1 MAKTADKKHTTLAE
15 LRFKPANSNDAER
28 AQFSHHFV
36 NVPRCSFAKDDGI
49 STYLGS
55 ETGMDTFPQ
64 PPTEQEPLHKDVPA
78 IECEVPAAAGGLARK
93 LLRSGF
99 ALSVFLHAV
108 AVIAVGYLVL
118 PDDTSLVEGVTSVT
132 LVVRGVE
139 TDLRLEGEKT
149 EKQED
154 EPEPEIE
161 TKPVEKEPVK
171 PMEKLLEK
179 KPAPVE
185 RPKVVQPVEA
195 KTEDILKDVPMPEL
209 GADLPEILTTQ
220 TPSEVKAETTA
231 KTVPVEKKIE
241 PKPKE
246 LATAALPEKPA
257 EKKPEEKSVEKKPE
271 AKKEEPKKE
280 SEKKLEKKKKEEPKK
295 RKNKKGE
302 RGKDKERPDLGD
314 SEAINKGKRSSVSS
328 QGASNNRE
336 LGNAAR
342 SNYQGKVEK
351 KLLRA
356 KSRVRNPGKGSVT
369 VSFVIAAN
377 GDISGLR
384 IKKSSGKEAIDAAA
398 LKIVNKAAPFLPI
411 PAETGR
417 KSWPMTQII
426 DFE

>member
-78 IECEVPAAAGGLARK
+78 IECEVPAASGGLARK

-108 AVIAVGYLVL
+108 AIIAVGYMTLVL
-118 PDDTSLVEGVTSVT
+118 PDEDSMVEGVMSIS
-132 LVVRGVE
+132 LVVEGSDADRIASGEEEEVE
-139 TDLRLEGEKT
+139 APK
-149 EKQED
+149 
-154 EPEPEIE
+154 PELKI
-161 TKPVEKEPVK
+161 KPVEKESIKPVEKLAETVPEPVK
-171 PMEKLLEK
+171 
-179 KPAPVE
+179 KPD
-185 RPKVVQPVEA
+185 VVQPIEA
-195 KTEDILKDVPMPEL
+195 KPEEILKDVPMPQL

-220 TPSEVKAETTA
+220 AGSEVKAEAAA
-231 KTVPVEKKIE
+231 KPVPVEKKIE
-241 PKPKE
+241 PEPKE
-246 LATAALPEKPA
+246 LAAAALPEKPV
-257 EKKPEEKSVEKKPE
+257 EKKPEEKPIEKKPE

-280 SEKKLEKKKKEEPKK
+280 PEKKLEKKKEEPKK
-295 RKNKKGE
+295 RKKFKGNRGKDEQKSDRGDSDTSNKGE
-302 RGKDKERPDLGD
+302 R
-314 SEAINKGKRSSVSS
+314 SSDNSR
-328 QGASNNRE
+328 GASNNRE

-356 KSRVRNPGKGSVT
+356 KSRVRKPGNGKVT
-369 VSFVIAAN
+369 VTFVIAAN

-384 IKKSSGKEAIDAAA
+384 IWKSSGEAAIDAAA
-398 LKIVNKAAPFLPI
+398 LKIVNKAAPFPAI
-411 PAETGR
+411 PPETGW
-417 KSWPMTQII
+417 KSRRMTNQI

>member
-108 AVIAVGYLVL
+108 AAVAVGYMTLVL
-118 PDDTSLVEGVTSVT
+118 PDEDSMVEGAMSISLVVEGSDAD
-132 LVVRGVE
+132 RIAS
-139 TDLRLEGEKT
+139 GE
-149 EKQED
+149 EEEAPEE
-154 EPEPEIE
+154 EPKPELKI
-161 TKPVEKEPVK
+161 KPVEKLAETVPEAVN
-171 PMEKLLEK
+171 
-179 KPAPVE
+179 
-185 RPKVVQPVEA
+185 RPEVVQPIEA
-195 KTEDILKDVPMPEL
+195 KPEEILKDVPMPEL
-209 GADLPEILTTQ
+209 GADLPQILTTQ
-220 TPSEVKAETTA
+220 AGSEVKAEAVA
-231 KTVPVEKKIE
+231 KPIPVEKKIE
-241 PKPKE
+241 PEPKE
-246 LATAALPEKPA
+246 LAAAVAPEKPV
-257 EKKPEEKSVEKKPE
+257 EKKPEEKPIEKKPE

-280 SEKKLEKKKKEEPKK
+280 PEKKLEKKKEEPKK
-295 RKNKKGE
+295 RKKFKGNRGKDEQKSDRGDSDTSNKGE
-302 RGKDKERPDLGD
+302 R
-314 SEAINKGKRSSVSS
+314 SSDNSR
-328 QGASNNRE
+328 GASNNRE

-356 KSRVRNPGKGSVT
+356 KSRVRKPGNGKVT
-369 VSFVIAAN
+369 VTFVIAAN

-384 IKKSSGKEAIDAAA
+384 IWKSSGEAAIDAAA
-398 LKIVNKAAPFLPI
+398 LKIVNKAAPFPAI
-411 PAETGR
+411 PPETGW
-417 KSWPMTQII
+417 KSRRMTNQI